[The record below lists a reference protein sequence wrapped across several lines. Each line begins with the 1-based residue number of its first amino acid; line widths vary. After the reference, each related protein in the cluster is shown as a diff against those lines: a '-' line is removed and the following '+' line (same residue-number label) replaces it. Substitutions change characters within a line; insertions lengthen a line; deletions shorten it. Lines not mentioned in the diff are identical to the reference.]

1 MVVVMEALDG
11 RFLDRPVHSL
21 DLAVGPRMLRFC
33 QAMFNAIFTASH
45 VEHVC
50 YVPGGRAILVT
61 GRVRELDS
69 VVGENCMDFIGN
81 GFDNRDKEG

>member
-1 MVVVMEALDG
+1 
-11 RFLDRPVHSL
+11 
-21 DLAVGPRMLRFC
+21 MLRFC

-69 VVGENCMDFIGN
+69 VVGENCMDFITVPDSFQNTNSIN
-81 GFDNRDKEG
+81 GFRGLFGLNRAII